1 MHTDRVNRVS
11 VRSTTWHSPSSPSF
25 VIVQQPHN
33 TRPAAFYNLSRIIPR
48 TVSAPVFSLPEAW
61 AWTWYLYHPFV
72 RSRIQQYPSQR
83 PLDIECIERIAHVHS
98 QHRMLGGDPGM
109 AMRTAT

>member
-11 VRSTTWHSPSSPSF
+11 LRSTTWHSPSSPSF

-33 TRPAAFYNLSRIIPR
+33 TRPAAFYNLSRVIPR

-61 AWTWYLYHPFV
+61 AWTWSL
-72 RSRIQQYPSQR
+72 SI
-83 PLDIECIERIAHVHS
+83 IHS
-98 QHRMLGGDPGM
+98 FDRAFSNIHLN
-109 AMRTAT
+109 AL